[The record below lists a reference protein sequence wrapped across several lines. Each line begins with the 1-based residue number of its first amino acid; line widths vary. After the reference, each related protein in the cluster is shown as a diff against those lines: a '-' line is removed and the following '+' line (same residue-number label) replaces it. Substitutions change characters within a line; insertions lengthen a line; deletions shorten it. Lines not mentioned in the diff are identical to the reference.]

1 MNNRIAKFAN
11 ALFIVAVLAV
21 ACSPGGATE
30 PETASGNQP
39 GEPVYAQLIFD
50 CNTGDALPSEG
61 NLIEPDGGCDSW
73 EINRYE
79 RPFNAESQD
88 TFFPDLDIL
97 SAELG
102 TDGTWF
108 YARLSI
114 FNVNEDSG
122 YLDGTYAVELD
133 LDLDGRGDV
142 LILANKPGQQATEDW
157 TVAGVQFYGDGNN
170 DVGNAV
176 PLSPDPPSQ
185 SNGYDTLVF
194 DEGEGEDPGL
204 AWMRLHPGK
213 PAELELAFKA
223 SSIYYSPSFKWW
235 VWSDLGVNDP
245 TGADYHDTF
254 DHPDAGDP
262 ILGQTYFPSKAI
274 FELDNT
280 CASIWGAQP
289 GDDPELC
296 VNDDSVEPPVTLST
310 PTQPTAPAETIT
322 STPGDETATSTP
334 TEPTVTPCVV
344 ADQQVGATPE
354 TCTPTPTPTKTETPT
369 STQTPTDTA
378 TPTQTETPCV
388 SFNPNQTAG
397 IPPTTCTPT
406 ATPTN
411 TSTSTSTP
419 TATPCV
425 PFAATANIP
434 NTCTPTPTPSETPTT
449 TPTTCYSLSNYLAA
463 AIVATCTPSPTPTP
477 SATSTQ
483 CPEFNPNSTVPQT
496 APCTPTPTDC
506 YAPVI
511 AGAAN
516 QIATCTPTAT
526 PSPTECVV
534 PYAFAVINCTPTPTL
549 TPSATPTLCTS
560 LSNNTTAP
568 LPVPCTPTPT
578 DCVAINFAAVAVSNC
593 TPTPTPTLCV
603 VGTIIGYDEAG
614 APIYAY
620 EECTPTPTPTE
631 CFGYANEKCTPT
643 PEIAA
648 MMVFPEQ
655 DTNCRRST
663 DSNSQII
670 DTLKKSVGYIPLG
683 RTPDNLF
690 MLFRGPVTNQ
700 RCWAPTFLFFVPF
713 GPLNQ
718 VPGEELPDISYP
730 TPTPIPTNVPRQ
742 ATSTSASQ
750 SQQPTATP
758 STPQCSDG
766 RDNDGDG
773 AIDGRDK
780 QCSSGSDNNES
791 N

>member
-1 MNNRIAKFAN
+1 MNNRILPFAN
-11 ALFIVAVLAV
+11 TIMVFAVLV
-21 ACSPGGATE
+21 TACSPSGTE
-30 PETASGNQP
+30 QEPTSGNRP

-50 CNTGDALPSEG
+50 CNTGDTLPADG
-61 NLIEPDGGCDSW
+61 DAIEPDGGCDSW
-73 EINRYE
+73 QINRYE

-88 TFFPDLDIL
+88 TFFPDLDLL

-102 TDGTWF
+102 SDGTWF

-114 FNVNEDSG
+114 FDVNAESG
-122 YLDGTYAVELD
+122 YLDGTYAIELD
-133 LDLDGRGDV
+133 LDIDGRGDV
-142 LILANKPGQQATEDW
+142 LVLATQPGEQATEDW
-157 TVAGVQFYGDGNN
+157 TVAGVQFFGDGNN
-170 DVGNAV
+170 DVGNEV

-185 SNGYDTLVF
+185 SDGYDTLVF
-194 DEGEGEDPGL
+194 DQGEGDDPGL
-204 AWMRLHPGK
+204 AWVRLHPGK
-213 PAELELAFKA
+213 PAQLELAFKA
-223 SSIYYSPSFKWW
+223 SSIYFSPSFKWW
-235 VWSDLGVNDP
+235 AWSDLGVNDHAS
-245 TGADYHDTF
+245 ADYHDTF

-262 ILGQTYFPSKAI
+262 IAGQQYFPSKAI

-310 PTQPTAPAETIT
+310 PSQPTEPVQTAT
-322 STPGDETATSTP
+322 STPGDETATPTP
-334 TEPTVTPCVV
+334 TEPTATPCVV
-344 ADQQVGATPE
+344 ADLVADATPE
-354 TCTPTPTPTKTETPT
+354 TCTPTPTP
-369 STQTPTDTA
+369 SQTA
-378 TPTQTETPCV
+378 TPSETSTPTETQTSTASATPCV
-388 SFNPNQTAG
+388 PFNPNNTAG
-397 IPPTTCTPT
+397 IPNTCTPT
-406 ATPTN
+406 ATSTYTATN
-411 TSTSTSTP
+411 TATAS
-419 TATPCV
+419 ATPCI

-434 NTCTPTPTPSETPTT
+434 NTCTPTPTLTETPTA
-449 TPTTCYSLSNYLAA
+449 TPTTCYSLSNFLAA
-463 AIVATCTPSPTPTP
+463 AVIATCTPTPT
-477 SATSTQ
+477 STYTATPTL
-483 CPEFNPNSTVPQT
+483 CPDPNSTQR

-516 QIATCTPTAT
+516 QIATCTPTLT
-526 PSPTECVV
+526 PTPTECVV

-568 LPVPCTPTPT
+568 LPAPCTPTPT
-578 DCVAINFAAVAVSNC
+578 DCVTLNLTAALVSNC

-603 VGTIIGYDEAG
+603 AGTIIGYDQAG

-631 CFGYANEKCTPT
+631 CFATDAAGNLMPCTPT
-643 PEIAA
+643 PVTAA

-663 DSNSQII
+663 DSDSQII
-670 DTLKKSVGYIPLG
+670 DTLFKGIGYIPLG

-700 RCWAPTFLFFVPF
+700 RCWAPTFLFLVPF
-713 GPLNQ
+713 GPLNLL
-718 VPGEELPDISYP
+718 PGDVLPYINYP

-742 ATSTSASQ
+742 ATSTSGSQ
-750 SQQPTATP
+750 PQQPTATP
-758 STPQCSDG
+758 SIPQCSDG

-780 QCSSGSDNNES
+780 QCSSGTDNNES